1 MVYVPYDS
9 RNNNVKLVTILCKH
23 LVRTYMKLYAT
34 VSKLLILKLLTR
46 FTKIF
51 ISNIYSLYCVYRCS
65 TKMVYTLNT
74 ALEDELLCSI
84 SSKVGNTTFFCVG
97 VGTTSSRL
105 KQLFVIVNIVVQD
118 NFFIRLIILFTF
130 ILSLRCWSYSKTL
143 SIMF

>member
-9 RNNNVKLVTILCKH
+9 RNNNVKLVTILWKQ
-23 LVRTYMKLYAT
+23 LVRIWNCTLPLLNFLFLSYWHILQKCTFPNMYTLY
-34 VSKLLILKLLTR
+34 S
-46 FTKIF
+46 
-51 ISNIYSLYCVYRCS
+51 VYRCP

-74 ALEDELLCSI
+74 TLEVKLLYSI
-84 SSKVGNTTFFCVG
+84 SSKVSNTTFFCVG
-97 VGTTSSRL
+97 VGTTRSRL

>member
-9 RNNNVKLVTILCKH
+9 RNNNVKLVTILWKH
-23 LVRTYMKLYAT
+23 LVRIWNFT
-34 VSKLLILKLLTR
+34 LLLVTFSFLSYWHILQK
-46 FTKIF
+46 FTF
-51 ISNIYSLYCVYRCS
+51 PNIYTRYCVYCCP
-65 TKMVYTLNT
+65 TKTVYTLNT
-74 ALEDELLCSI
+74 TLEVELLYSI

-97 VGTTSSRL
+97 VGTTSSCL
-105 KQLFVIVNIVVQD
+105 KLMFVIVNIVVQD